1 MQEILFSRKPNDRFA
16 SQVVLDI
23 SARSGVIADANGRV
37 INQTNMAVN
46 NTIIKGGPSMQF
58 NGQSSLWVDNQAET
72 NLWLQGDFC
81 IDVWLYLTAR
91 QATFPSLFGN
101 YSAWPNNNGMQ
112 LFAGHAS
119 YSTTKFAAAISGG
132 FPAIRG
138 NIDIPYNQWFHYAT
152 ERNKGVLTT
161 YIRGVFDAATQTVNN
176 NQLFGTKDRVS
187 IGVASDDLNGGSI
200 VGMMDRYRITTG
212 VRYGGPFTPETF

>member
-1 MQEILFSRKPNDRFA
+1 MQEMTLAKKKGDPLA
-16 SQVVLDI
+16 GKVVLDI

-37 INQTNMAVN
+37 VTQQNMLIN

-58 NGQSSLWVDNQAET
+58 TGNSYLSVNNQAET

-101 YSAWPNNNGMQ
+101 YTSWPNTNGMQ

-119 YSTTKFAAAISGG
+119 SGSTTFSAAISGA
-132 FPAIRG
+132 FPAING
-138 NIDIPYNQWFHYAT
+138 STPIPYNSWFHYAT
-152 ERNKGVLTT
+152 ERVNGTLST
-161 YIRGVFDAATQTVNN
+161 YIRGALDGRTASANN
-176 NQLFGTKDRVS
+176 NQLFGTKNIVT
-187 IGVASDDLNGGSI
+187 IGAASDDLNGGSI
-200 VGMMDRYRITTG
+200 VGMMDRYRVTTG
-212 VRYGGPFTPETF
+212 MRYGGPFTPPEF